1 MRGADDMMESFISPF
16 SLGRHDWSLKWHVP
30 KKPPKHLL
38 FLPAKNE
45 QRALQDLLHIE
56 CMTEKQLR
64 THYQITK
71 KQFHRL
77 IGWGLL
83 VPHSLKRG
91 DQELNLFSLGYR
103 YNGGYFNP
111 NIVLAYD
118 IEDVLVRCIFTDFL
132 HRLQAQFTTQVVCV
146 HFNRR
151 YSTFQLMINEQRYDV
166 LVSRKDI
173 SDLHYQLANR
183 YTADDRVF
191 IICTKVAQRHLL
203 DMSQY
208 ACKCRITDDE
218 RIYSNQN
225 LLQKLDI

>member
-1 MRGADDMMESFISPF
+1 MTESFISPF
-16 SLGRHDWSLKWHVP
+16 SLGRHDWFLKWNVP
-30 KKPPKHLL
+30 KKPPKHLM
-38 FLPAKNE
+38 FMPAKNE
-45 QRALQDLLHIE
+45 QRALHDLLQME

-118 IEDVLVRCIFTDFL
+118 VEDVLVRCIFTEFL
-132 HRLQAQFTTQVVCV
+132 HRLQEQFTTPIECI
-146 HFNRR
+146 HFERR
-151 YSTFQLMINEQRYDV
+151 ESTFHIMINGQRYDV

-183 YTADDRVF
+183 YTAEDRVF
-191 IICTKVAQRHLL
+191 IICTNVEQRRLL
-203 DMSQY
+203 DASQY
-208 ACKCRITDDE
+208 QCKCRITDDA
-218 RIYSNQN
+218 RIYGNEN
-225 LLQKLDI
+225 LLLKLNI